1 MMKKSQES
9 PPPCSFLKELQAEWP
24 PSLFP
29 WWEDTVLPTV
39 KGRKYWHLLVQ
50 ETYFSSGSLQVLPG
64 IFSLPKAHVNDFDLS
79 SNLIP
84 KTVLQQLSPK
94 MPFGRLLSLWN
105 QSKQLLVR
113 AYVEIPSLMEILLS
127 HLSVSSALGLLSR
140 SSSLLGQC
148 KG

>member
-1 MMKKSQES
+1 MKKSQKS
-9 PPPCSFLKELQAEWP
+9 PPPCTFLKELQAEWP

-29 WWEDTVLPTV
+29 WWEDILLPTV

-50 ETYFSSGSLQVLPG
+50 GTYFSSGSLRVLPG
-64 IFSLPKAHVNDFDLS
+64 VFPLPKAHVNGFDLS

-84 KTVLQQLSPK
+84 KPVLQQLSPK

-105 QSKQLLVR
+105 QSKQLLVQ
-113 AYVEIPSLMEILLS
+113 ACVEIPLLMEILLS
-127 HLSVSSALGLLSR
+127 HLSVSPALGLLSR